1 MIHRTLVAGLRGQI
15 GETVTIAGWVK
26 TLRLQSTM
34 QFVLVADHTGTV
46 QVTSKR
52 GGPLEAVLDGLS
64 VESAVRVTG
73 VVTGNPI
80 VKLGGLEIIP
90 SQVTVANR
98 AEAPLPIDTGSG
110 PEHRMDWRILDLR
123 LNPDKRRVFAVQ
135 TTIERAM
142 REFAYA
148 EGCTEMHTPKLMG
161 TASESGAEVFKV
173 GYFGTTAYL
182 AQSPQFY
189 KQMALAAGIDR
200 VFEVAPVFRAEPSF
214 TSRHSTEF
222 TSVDVELAW
231 VDGLEDVMDFEERM
245 LAHVLTAVAAEH
257 DLPVTVPS
265 VPFPRVT
272 MAEAKKVLGEPE
284 GGDLNP
290 EGERQVGAHVARES
304 GHEFVFVTHYPSS
317 VRPFYH
323 MRPDGQPE
331 STLSFDLLWKGM
343 EITTGA
349 QREHRYDVLLA
360 QAAEKGLSPEPM
372 RSYLDCFRY
381 GCPPHGGF
389 AIGLGRVLMLTLGLE
404 SLRDATFLFRGP
416 NRLTP
421 LRAGAVDRA
430 GGQQR
435 ADRALPQAAL
445 PHARAVGGV
454 IKQPRQHV
462 AGRVQRRPPVQ
473 PVQQRRG
480 QRHDGQRHPQPG
492 KRHRRGHRERQ
503 PRPGDGAARRPHGSG
518 RSAGYQPRRQQDG
531 RPARERHRGEAAGQQ
546 GGRAQREA
554 GRQAPPARQR
564 RHPGRRGPAGD
575 VQRAHRTRVPQL
587 ERRRRRAVV
596 PPPRQPGPQPH
607 PVLVPHP
614 RPGLIPHPPPRLSQA
629 PGEVHVLADPQRL
642 IEPLSRRRPPHE
654 EGSSRHV
661 RDPRAGADDAG
672 PLAHVE

>member
-1 MIHRTLVAGLRGQI
+1 MVQRTLVAGLRGHI

-26 TLRLQSTM
+26 TLRLQAAM

-46 QVTSKR
+46 QITSKR

-98 AEAPLPIDTGSG
+98 AESPLPIDTSSG

-173 GYFGTTAYL
+173 GYFDTTAHL

-265 VPFPRVT
+265 VPFPRIT

-349 QREHRYDVLLA
+349 QREHRYDVLLE

-421 LRAGAVDRA
+421 
-430 GGQQR
+430 
-435 ADRALPQAAL
+435 
-445 PHARAVGGV
+445 
-454 IKQPRQHV
+454 
-462 AGRVQRRPPVQ
+462 
-473 PVQQRRG
+473 
-480 QRHDGQRHPQPG
+480 
-492 KRHRRGHRERQ
+492 
-503 PRPGDGAARRPHGSG
+503 
-518 RSAGYQPRRQQDG
+518 
-531 RPARERHRGEAAGQQ
+531 
-546 GGRAQREA
+546 
-554 GRQAPPARQR
+554 
-564 RHPGRRGPAGD
+564 
-575 VQRAHRTRVPQL
+575 
-587 ERRRRRAVV
+587 
-596 PPPRQPGPQPH
+596 
-607 PVLVPHP
+607 
-614 RPGLIPHPPPRLSQA
+614 
-629 PGEVHVLADPQRL
+629 
-642 IEPLSRRRPPHE
+642 
-654 EGSSRHV
+654 
-661 RDPRAGADDAG
+661 
-672 PLAHVE
+672 